1 MMSNICRICGSPESG
16 AIANARALG
25 LEQEFLSGIHTCC
38 QIANWADEQSL
49 AWSEAAH
56 EGDEPAHKVT
66 KLPELNLVEAVL
78 VPVRLRRPH
87 VQRL

>member
-49 AWSEAAH
+49 AR
-56 EGDEPAHKVT
+56 GL
-66 KLPELNLVEAVL
+66 KLRMKAMS
-78 VPVRLRRPH
+78 RLIK
-87 VQRL
+87 